1 MGIDW
6 TKVLSGPAGGGI
18 AEVGGG
24 ILSGLISA
32 FAGDPY
38 KKAFKWS
45 EKARKAKIGDV
56 TSLMKPNNP
65 WVSLSK
71 NLPAMNDAMNAQVNR
86 GLSLYRGGAAGT
98 EPTYPWV
105 K

>member
-1 MGIDW
+1 M
-6 TKVLSGPAGGGI
+6 SGFGKFLNTNAGAAAIQGAGGLLNGI
-18 AEVGGG
+18 
-24 ILSGLISA
+24 IGL

-38 KKAFKWS
+38 KRAFKWS

-56 TSLMKPNNP
+56 TSLMKPNAP
-65 WVSLSK
+65 WVSLTK

-86 GLSLYRGGAAGT
+86 GMSLYRGGPTGT